1 MGFLKLPEGVEAVPF
16 DKDDIPIP
24 VYEMS
29 IDDLKDEIEG
39 AYSTD
44 EQSFSY
50 MTRDVI
56 ERMVIDIRID
66 HVGGVEGLNCYEEAP
81 GWAYAWL
88 NKQGLL

>member
-16 DKDDIPIP
+16 DEDEIPIP
-24 VYEMS
+24 VYDMS
-29 IDDLKDEIEG
+29 IDELKTEIEW
-39 AYSTD
+39 AYMQD
-44 EQSFSY
+44 EEAFSY
-50 MTRDVI
+50 MTRDVM

-81 GWAYAWL
+81 GWAYAWM

>member
-1 MGFLKLPEGVEAVPF
+1 MGFKLPEGIENVPF
-16 DKDDIPIP
+16 DEDQIPNS

-29 IDDLKDEIEG
+29 IEDLKDEITG
-39 AYSTD
+39 SYSTD

-50 MTRDVI
+50 MTRDVM

-66 HVGGVEGLNCYEEAP
+66 EIGGVEGLNCYEEAP
-81 GWAYAWL
+81 GWAYAWM